1 MRFLKLLYVAFA
13 IPNLDPVPMNGGL
26 GSRSSSSGSGGKGTK
41 GGIGGGGKGL
51 YKIDNRYKN
60 VYLDG
65 LRGKGIDSS
74 SSSSSNTRYL
84 DELRSRP
91 APALGSRLRIQLPLI
106 IRGSGNE
113 TGDGGWAF
121 ASPSSSSSSSSSGG
135 RKRPKKSIM
144 SAEGTFRIEENDR
157 NITFQSVGGYNG
169 VKMELLQVID
179 ILKNSSK
186 YEEYGIRLP
195 KGVLLEGPT
204 GNGKTLMA
212 RAFAGEIEFP
222 IIPTSG
228 AEFNEKYVGVGA
240 SRVRELFAFAKDNEP
255 CIIFIDEIDALAKK
269 RSNTEDGASDER
281 SQTLNQ
287 LLVALDG
294 FTMKSNV
301 IVMGATNRI
310 DILDP
315 AVIRPGRMDKIIHVP
330 NPDGATRREIVGIHL
345 KNKPINVTMD
355 EIVDMTSGMNGAQI
369 ENMLNEATL
378 TGIRKDALPVDY
390 SSLED
395 TRNRIVIGQSI
406 GKKNISDA
414 TLRRVAVHEIGHL
427 LMALN
432 SSHFDRPS
440 KVTVDSSVFSS
451 IGYTVFERKDV
462 DQGFFLREYLH
473 DHLKVLL
480 GGRVAEETVY
490 GTSVSSGAL
499 SDLETAFQVAKKMI
513 MGYGMG
519 THIIYPHFSETY
531 KKRIDQE
538 IHHLIN
544 NAYLQTK
551 EYLRANKPLLEELAE
566 RLTEKKTLYPKDFLS
581 VADDGDGDGD
591 GDDRDASV
599 SGIDADTRTDYA

>member
-1 MRFLKLLYVAFA
+1 MRYFLKMVYLAFA
-13 IPNLDPVPMNGGL
+13 MP
-26 GSRSSSSGSGGKGTK
+26 K
-41 GGIGGGGKGL
+41 L
-51 YKIDNRYKN
+51 YRIDNRDHRDKN
-60 VYLDG
+60 PYLEG
-65 LRGKGIDSS
+65 LKGKTFPPSTGS
-74 SSSSSNTRYL
+74 RYL
-84 DELRSRP
+84 DELRSKP
-91 APALGSRLRIQLPLI
+91 PSSPGSRMRIQLPLI
-106 IRGSGNE
+106 LRREVNE
-113 TGDGGWAF
+113 TDMEGLGWL
-121 ASPSSSSSSSSSGG
+121 PSSSSP
-135 RKRPKKSIM
+135 RRPQSKKSVT
-144 SAEGTFRIEENDR
+144 SNEGTFRIEENDR

-186 YEEYGIRLP
+186 YEEYGIRMP
-195 KGVLLEGPT
+195 RGVLLEGPT

-212 RAFAGEIEFP
+212 RAFAGEIEIP

-240 SRVRELFAFAKDNEP
+240 SRIRELFNFAKENEP

-269 RSNTEDGASDER
+269 RSNNEDGASDER

-294 FTMKSNV
+294 FTVKHNV

-330 NPDGATRREIVGIHL
+330 NPDTETRREIVTIHL

-355 EIVDMTSGMNGAQI
+355 EIVDMTTGMNGAQI

-378 TGIRKDALPVDY
+378 TGIRKELLPIDY
-390 SSLED
+390 SILED
-395 TRNRIVIGQSI
+395 TRNRIVMGQSI
-406 GKKNISDA
+406 GKMNISDA

-451 IGYTVFERKDV
+451 LGYTVFEKKDV

-499 SDLETAFQVAKKMI
+499 SDLETAFEVAKKMI

-544 NAYLQTK
+544 NAYLQTR
-551 EYLRANKPLLEELAE
+551 EYLRNHKPLLEALAE
-566 RLTEKKTLYPKDFLS
+566 KLTEKKTLYPKDFLTMEE
-581 VADDGDGDGD
+581 AE
-591 GDDRDASV
+591 A
-599 SGIDADTRTDYA
+599 